1 MSVGRIRH
9 SVLWYDRFFR
19 YVFVASAVLVGL
31 IIFAVIFFVAR
42 QGFLTFTAVSPWEF
56 LFTTNWNPPAD
67 YGAFTFVF
75 GSFAVTLLAVC
86 FGGPLGLAGAVF
98 LAKVAPEWVRE
109 SLRPATDLFVGI
121 PSVVYG
127 WIGLTVFVPFVREH
141 VGGAGF
147 GLLVAGIIL
156 GIMIL
161 PTVISVSED
170 SLRAVSPALEEAS
183 YGLGATRWQTLS
195 RVVLPA
201 AAPGL
206 VTAVILGMAR
216 AIGEAMAVQMVIGN
230 SPQFPRSLVTP
241 TATLTSE
248 IVLEMG
254 NTPFGSTWN
263 NALFFMAF
271 TLLVLSLAMILV
283 IRLVVRHRGATP

>member
-1 MSVGRIRH
+1 MSRMRH

-19 YVFVASAVLVGL
+19 HVFVASAAVVGL
-31 IIFAVIFFVAR
+31 IILAVIFFVAR
-42 QGFLTFTAVSPWEF
+42 QGLLTFTAVSPWEF
-56 LFTTNWNPPAD
+56 LFTTNWNPPGN
-67 YGAFTFVF
+67 YGAFTFIF
-75 GSFAVTLLAVC
+75 GSFAVTVLAVC
-86 FGGPLGLAGAVF
+86 LGGPLGLAGAVF

-127 WIGLTVFVPFVREH
+127 WIGLTVFVPLVREH
-141 VGGAGF
+141 LGGTGF

-170 SLRAVSPALEEAS
+170 SLRAVPPALEEAS

-271 TLLVLSLAMILV
+271 TLLVLSLAMILL
-283 IRLVVRHRGATP
+283 IRLVVRHRGVTP